1 MATISN
7 QKDLDLL
14 FNLKE
19 EDITSSFL
27 MDIFGEFD
35 GKSKFK
41 PEDILKVPTNTY
53 KVNNK
58 PNKKPFTTTV
68 GLWIFNKFYVEKEL
82 THVLGYINKTIT
94 SKVFNE
100 INMKLSYALVED
112 RITLD
117 QLKTFLMK
125 TQFTTPLCTVLS
137 PNYTENMLMIGKTI
151 EAKKKQLIRDNKE
164 AIENGDA
171 NKVDEIER
179 ELLNYAKDI
188 LKDDPSYDI
197 YASGARGSWDN
208 NFKNMYIS
216 RGAIR
221 NPDPSKGY
229 DVITSSYTEGIKKEE
244 FTTLAN
250 SLASG
255 PYARAAKTA
264 NGGYLEK
271 KFVKAMQHVIALPKG
286 SDCGTKRY
294 IEMELTSKNME
305 TMMYSYMVEGS
316 RLVRLDSSNMDR
328 YKGKK
333 VKFRFSSLCEAK
345 DGICNKCIGDMPYV
359 TDTMNVGI
367 ATSILPARIKL
378 KSMKAFHDSTIKLVD
393 MDVEKAFGNK

>member
-1 MATISN
+1 MTIISN

-27 MDIFGEFD
+27 MDLFGEFD
-35 GKSKFK
+35 GKQKFK
-41 PEDILKVPTNTY
+41 PEDILKVPANSY
-53 KVNNK
+53 RVNNK
-58 PNKKPFTTTV
+58 PNIKPFTTTV
-68 GLWIFNKFYVEKEL
+68 GLWVFNKFYIEKEL

-94 SKVFNE
+94 SKVFDD

-125 TQFTTPLCTVLS
+125 TQFTTPLSSVLS

-151 EAKKKQLIRDNKE
+151 ESKKKQLIKDNKE
-164 AIENGDA
+164 AIEAGDA
-171 NKVDEIER
+171 NVVDSIEK
-179 ELLNYAKDI
+179 ELLDYAKDI
-188 LKDDPSYDI
+188 LKDDPASDI
-197 YASGARGSWDN
+197 YNSGARGSWDN
-208 NFKNMYIS
+208 NFKNLYIS

-221 NPDPSKGY
+221 NPTTQKY
-229 DVITSSYTEGIKKEE
+229 DVIMSSYTEGIKKDE
-244 FTTLAN
+244 FATLAN
-250 SLASG
+250 SLAAG

-264 NGGYLEK
+264 NGGYQEK
-271 KFVKAMQHVIALPKG
+271 LFVKAMQHVITLPKG

-294 IEMELTSKNME
+294 IEMELTPKNME
-305 TMMYSYMVEGS
+305 SMMYSYMIEGS
-316 RLVRLDSSNMDR
+316 RLVRLDSTNKDK

-359 TDTMNVGI
+359 TDTVNVGI

-378 KSMKAFHDSTIKLVD
+378 KSMKAFHDSTVKLVE
-393 MDVEKAFGNK
+393 MDVEKAFGYK